1 MKRTLEGSNIA
12 SKKQKM
18 DHMLLE
24 IALMDIRHGLYAAI
38 EYLLKVSGK
47 KIRYVD
53 IDLNAIKH
61 RHETEV
67 LPHQEI
73 VESKKQFFTGEELIK
88 KISLLLYY
96 WSFLSEKV
104 ASMLPDIVSHYITS
118 DHYKNDVESNQY
130 GEAMKALPGMP
141 DHVSMLQKRGET
153 QETVLW
159 KTQQTSRL
167 QTEIDELKRLIG
179 KDDKVA
185 GYDALQTALKQKQDQ
200 LKRYS
205 ADVFNPALL
214 DYLESQ
220 TKKAVDSLGNLK
232 HKYTFWAIL
241 SNIPQV

>member
-1 MKRTLEGSNIA
+1 MKRKLKGSNIA

-18 DHMLLE
+18 DHMFLE
-24 IALMDIRHGLYAAI
+24 IALMDIRYGLYAAI

-47 KIRYVD
+47 KIMYVD
-53 IDLNAIKH
+53 IDLNAMKH
-61 RHETEV
+61 RHSTEV

-96 WSFLSEKV
+96 WGFLSEQL
-104 ASMLPDIVSHYITS
+104 AAILPDIVSYYITS
-118 DHYKNDVESNQY
+118 DHYKNDVESNPY
-130 GEAMKALPGMP
+130 AMKALPGMP

-159 KTQQTSRL
+159 KQEQTSRL
-167 QTEIDELKRLIG
+167 QTEIDDLKRLIG

-185 GYDALQTALKQKQDQ
+185 GYDALQTAVKQKQDQ

-205 ADVFNPALL
+205 DDVYNPALL
-214 DYLESQ
+214 DYLELRA
-220 TKKAVDSLGNLK
+220 KEAVDNLGNMK

-241 SNIPQV
+241 SNLPQV

>member
-1 MKRTLEGSNIA
+1 MKRTLE
-12 SKKQKM
+12 KQKM
-18 DHMLLE
+18 DHKDMLLE
-24 IALMDIRHGLYAAI
+24 IALMDIRYGLYAAI

-61 RHETEV
+61 RHSTEV
-67 LPHQEI
+67 LPHREI

-88 KISLLLYY
+88 KISLFLYY
-96 WSFLSEKV
+96 WGFLSEQV
-104 ASMLPDIVSHYITS
+104 ASMLPDIVFYYIFTS
-118 DHYKNDVESNQY
+118 DHYKNDVESNKY
-130 GEAMKALPGMP
+130 GEAMKVLPGMP

-159 KTQQTSRL
+159 KTEQTSRL
-167 QTEIDELKRLIG
+167 QTEIDDLKRLIG

-205 ADVFNPALL
+205 DVYNPALL
-214 DYLESQ
+214 DYLESR
-220 TKKAVDSLGNLK
+220 TKEAVDSVGNLK

-241 SNIPQV
+241 SNLPQV

>member
-1 MKRTLEGSNIA
+1 MKRTLE
-12 SKKQKM
+12 KQKM
-18 DHMLLE
+18 DHKDMLLE
-24 IALMDIRHGLYAAI
+24 IALMDIRYGLYAAI

-61 RHETEV
+61 RHSTEV

-88 KISLLLYY
+88 KISLFLYY
-96 WSFLSEKV
+96 WGFLSEQV
-104 ASMLPDIVSHYITS
+104 ASMLPDIVFYYIFTS

-159 KTQQTSRL
+159 KTEQTSRL
-167 QTEIDELKRLIG
+167 QTEIDDLKRLIG

-205 ADVFNPALL
+205 DVYNPALL
-214 DYLESQ
+214 DYLESR
-220 TKKAVDSLGNLK
+220 TKKAVDSVGNLK

-241 SNIPQV
+241 SNLPQV